1 MIKKP
6 NRYSRPRKPYE
17 ASRIKDENILVEKY
31 GLKNKREIW
40 KTIAKVT
47 YFRKRAM
54 SLAKSSTEEQEVLFN
69 KLRGLGLK
77 VNTIADV
84 LALTTE
90 ALLQRRLPT
99 VVHKKGFSTTVR
111 DARQM
116 VVHKRV
122 LIDGKVVNVPS
133 YLVYVSEED
142 KISIRK
148 SNPKKEVKV
157 EQAQEAKA

>member
-31 GLKNKREIW
+31 GLKNKREIL